1 MQLTSHEETITT
13 LQAQLADRDRAIGV
27 LKEKTKEYI
36 QKLNSEHQSNIKK
49 LEDDNRELHN
59 SVTAL
64 VEERVSLKDRIL
76 SLESSSNGSAEKMA
90 SFAKTIDELSTELR
104 MTKEALSAKESE
116 SAAQTASFKE
126 REDELVNYRQ
136 KVAAAESELRE
147 AREARGVA
155 ERALIAAREEAGREM
170 RELADRLTAERERV
184 EAAAVEKAEQYKR
197 DIEQLKETV
206 AYLSANQQDARIAA
220 LTADLDQMSL
230 EKAGLEMEV
239 SGLQARVA
247 EYESRVGELGESSAE
262 AEALRA
268 KLAELTAQA
277 DQMSLE
283 KAGLE
288 MEVSGLQARVA
299 EYERRVGELGES
311 SAEAEALRAKLAEL
325 TSQADQMSL
334 EKAGLEMEVSGLQAR
349 VAEYERR
356 VGELGESS
364 VEAEALRAKLAELTS
379 QAHQMSLEKAGLE
392 MAVSRL
398 QARVVEYE
406 SRVGELGESSAEAEA
421 LRAKLAELTADLD
434 KMSLEKHSRD
444 QEVSELLRR
453 VSEYETQIDNL
464 TRVSSELESSV
475 SQLNDIQSKYDALNE
490 EKSALDKRIISLEQI
505 IETAK
510 SKMKALFTQSQGL
523 QEELKTTKEALS
535 AKESESAAL
544 TASLKEREDE
554 LINYRQKVSAAESEL
569 REAREAR
576 GVAERALIAAREE
589 AGREMRELADRLT
602 AERERVEAAAV
613 EKAEQYTRDI
623 EHIMASMTA
632 DSNSLLSEN
641 AQLQQNIR
649 SLESQ
654 YNEILVA
661 TNSEREA
668 LSRELK
674 EKERLLLDLKEMLD
688 EKTRNEGELQ
698 RLYEESKREID
709 LMRSKRMNARNETIE
724 MAQSLDKMR
733 SEATDLSTLIKYNLI
748 PLVYEQI
755 YTIES
760 LLMGF
765 DVVHSYLVTRTKGK
779 RVGPPRARSRTD
791 GARNSDNEP
800 HGSPLEHAQTL
811 QSELYRLQ
819 TGITL
824 MNQSLQS
831 MQDVI
836 QNDNP
841 GCCSSGSILELVAQS
856 PAKSRGYRTVSSQEI
871 DRVKLTLM
879 RDDST

>member
-247 EYESRVGELGESSAE
+247 EYER
-262 AEALRA
+262 
-268 KLAELTAQA
+268 
-277 DQMSLE
+277 
-283 KAGLE
+283 
-288 MEVSGLQARVA
+288 
-299 EYERRVGELGES
+299 
-311 SAEAEALRAKLAEL
+311 
-325 TSQADQMSL
+325 
-334 EKAGLEMEVSGLQAR
+334 
-349 VAEYERR
+349 
-356 VGELGESS
+356 
-364 VEAEALRAKLAELTS
+364 
-379 QAHQMSLEKAGLE
+379 
-392 MAVSRL
+392 
-398 QARVVEYE
+398 
-406 SRVGELGESSAEAEA
+406 RVGELGESSAEAEA